1 MKMFENR
8 TKLAALAAVPLLALA
23 FAVAVGVF
31 THEAAATPPS
41 GGGSAGNSGNEFAV
55 GGFTLVTGDHVSFA
69 AHQNPQQPDTYSGYV
84 VQDTTAGS
92 RSGPVFCLYVNG
104 NEARVVWTVKHSDFG
119 DPANQIRSFDVTD
132 NGEPVM
138 NMMSPDSYTD
148 LGPCGKITPNCSCG
162 TTNGGGMP
170 DIIHG
175 NIVVKGP

>member
-1 MKMFENR
+1 
-8 TKLAALAAVPLLALA
+8 
-23 FAVAVGVF
+23 
-31 THEAAATPPS
+31 
-41 GGGSAGNSGNEFAV
+41 
-55 GGFTLVTGDHVSFA
+55 VTGDHVAFA

-84 VQDTTAGS
+84 VQDTSAGS

-104 NEARVVWTVKHSDFG
+104 NEARVVWTVNHSDLG

-138 NMMSPDSYTD
+138 NMMSPDSYND
-148 LGPCGKITPNCSCG
+148 LGPCGKITPNCDCG

-170 DIIHG
+170 DILHG